1 MKAVEFQTWILHPAR
16 AQGCFPRMFVGLAKK
31 LALFCAGSV
40 CGRDRRDEIARIRG
54 PIMFKN
60 LTVQHVTFV
69 SKRPFSEVVKAFVH
83 NVGRLEEAG
92 WSSIPASSKDA
103 AEFEDRVK
111 QTLGPS
117 GFTRFLTIDHGEWL
131 RIQGI
136 EAKFMLYIIG
146 NPLIAI
152 TMLRHNI
159 EAGLDVPVRL
169 AIFEDE
175 RGDTKLVYNTPSS
188 LMGGLGNAEL
198 TTAARQLD
206 AKLLA
211 LGEMVT
217 GVKA

>member
-1 MKAVEFQTWILHPAR
+1 
-16 AQGCFPRMFVGLAKK
+16 
-31 LALFCAGSV
+31 
-40 CGRDRRDEIARIRG
+40 
-54 PIMFKN
+54 MFKD

-69 SKRPFSEVVKAFVH
+69 SKRPFSEVVKAFEH
-83 NVGRLEEAG
+83 NVGTLEEAG
-92 WSSIPASSKDA
+92 WFSIPASSKDA

-136 EAKFMLYIIG
+136 GAKFMQYIIG

-175 RGDTKLVYNTPSS
+175 RGDTKLVYDTPSS